1 MIFDGWMLIAAS
13 PGQRPEW
20 TRGSWAI
27 EDGRVA
33 RLGRPGRADVRGYAV
48 PGMVDGH
55 CHIGIT
61 DGGGSVGGSDRV
73 CFCGLCGIFPQKSSL
88 IPHK

>member
-61 DGGGSVGGSDRV
+61 DGGGSVGGGDGV
-73 CFCGLCGIFPQKSSL
+73 CFCGLCGIFP
-88 IPHK
+88 